1 MSLFKYYRSIKK
13 ISITGLILTV
23 MLCGINSTVIA
34 NDSLTIALGKKVSQE
49 SATAMDLSITP
60 DGGNLPEGS
69 GTAIQGRKVFAAQC
83 ASCHGEDGKGGKGL
97 ADPLI
102 GGIGTLNTN
111 TPIKTVGSFWPY
123 TSTLFDYVRRA
134 MPLNEPQSL
143 SNDEVYA
150 VSAYILSENGI
161 IKADAIMNAKTLPKV
176 KMPNRDGFVSKW
188 ADYKHNP

>member
-1 MSLFKYYRSIKK
+1 MFLFKHYRSLKK
-13 ISITGLILTV
+13 ISITGIILTG
-23 MLCGINSTVIA
+23 MLYGISSTVIA
-34 NDSLTIALGKKVSQE
+34 DDSLTIALGKKVSQE
-49 SATAMDLSITP
+49 SATAMDISITP
-60 DGGNLPEGS
+60 DGDNLPQGS
-69 GTAIQGRKVFAAQC
+69 GTAVQGKKVFAVKC
-83 ASCHGEDGKGGKGL
+83 ASCHGEDGKGGEGL

-111 TPIKTVGSFWPY
+111 APVKTVGSFWPY

-150 VSAYILSENGI
+150 VSAFILSENGI
-161 IKADAIMNAKTLPKV
+161 IKPDAIMNAKTLPKV